1 MTGKE
6 ALERIKNIELHH
18 IEYEIDDYYD
28 NDYVFEKSDGTIE
41 ENYTDEIKV
50 IEEDL
55 EVLNIIKRKNIN
67 TYKLIEVFKDYT
79 IQDRQ
84 EEVSVEEC
92 NKILEWLKR

>member
-1 MTGKE
+1 MTSKQALSKLKHDKIYSKE
-6 ALERIKNIELHH
+6 VINA
-18 IEYEIDDYYD
+18 
-28 NDYVFEKSDGTIE
+28 
-41 ENYTDEIKV
+41 

-92 NKILEWLKR
+92 NKILNWLKR